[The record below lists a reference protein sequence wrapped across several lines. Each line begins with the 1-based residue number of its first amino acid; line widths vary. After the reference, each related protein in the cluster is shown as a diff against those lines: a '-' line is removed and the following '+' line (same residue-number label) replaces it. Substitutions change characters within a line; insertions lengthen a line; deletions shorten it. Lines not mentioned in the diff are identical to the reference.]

1 MDIQGLEY
9 IEISKTFWPLT
20 ALSSVQCVTML
31 DVEFY
36 GCHALLKGFLYI
48 FVSIWNFCFV
58 LFCT

>member
-31 DVEFY
+31 DVEFS
-36 GCHALLKGFLYI
+36 GCHALLKGFL
-48 FVSIWNFCFV
+48 
-58 LFCT
+58 